1 MKGCGLFR
9 LFEYNISTSLPPICV
24 STQMKRC
31 LNVKKERRF
40 IGYSFT
46 SQVFYILLDLLP
58 FTFQVFFYLYTIFK
72 RLLTSEISLKKVIT
86 IVCYVYTYKMYLSLK
101 VVTLT
106 ARWYHNFNYLHF
118 YWLTH
123 SLGPRW
129 RIVNCLMFVLQ
140 RVGSIVISISCTI
153 CVCTW

>member
-1 MKGCGLFR
+1 
-9 LFEYNISTSLPPICV
+9 
-24 STQMKRC
+24 MKRC
-31 LNVKKERRF
+31 FNAKKEKGF
-40 IGYSFT
+40 YGILCHYT
-46 SQVFYILLDLLP
+46 SQVFLY
-58 FTFQVFFYLYTIFK
+58 FTAFIAFHFPRFIFYLYTIFK